1 MGHSSTISSNCSCL
15 PANRALV
22 ASSKPGLSPAM
33 ADRNRYADSCARRWR
48 SLPWF
53 ARLAC
58 STSLRNATEAPPG
71 WLASHSQC
79 RGISVTSRATT
90 PNLGRPGRR
99 VSPSGWGG
107 ALLCMGP
114 APWSLIRRK
123 TSSGLPRKSTSTKL
137 LVTSSKIRI
146 CAHLSRFITAF
157 AFSATRSRSPEAI
170 RLVPTNAVQHVVG
183 DSVTK
188 RLIVPGCNCIIRVQ
202 LGFVKTV
209 PPLGALLRPGL
220 HDYPPTHTGQR
231 RQPTPGSPPGPNP
244 HMSGK
249 SPSRRSPDSS
259 RDVATPSASD
269 STLEFEAWCG
279 RRDLN
284 PHGPCGPTDFHTRLR
299 LSPPC
304 CPAARFG
311 VWTIPSPCPDLAPG
325 VRCCP
330 SSLYTFPAVSGW
342 AWLGI
347 AISQGSPTLSSPA
360 SPRYARPW
368 GLLWCP
374 GWGSN
379 PHDA

>member
-1 MGHSSTISSNCSCL
+1 MGHGSTISSNCSRL

-79 RGISVTSRATT
+79 RGISVTSLATT

-99 VSPSGWGG
+99 VSSSGWGG
-107 ALLCMGP
+107 ALLCMEP

-146 CAHLSRFITAF
+146 CAHLSRSITAF

-183 DSVTK
+183 ESVTK
-188 RLIVPGCNCIIRVQ
+188 RLIVPGCNRIIRVQ
-202 LGFVKTV
+202 MRFVKRV
-209 PPLGALLRPGL
+209 PPRGALLRPGL
-220 HDYPPTHTGQR
+220 YDYPPTHTVQR
-231 RQPTPGSPPGPNP
+231 RQPTPGSPLGPNP

-279 RRDLN
+279 R
-284 PHGPCGPTDFHTRLR
+284 GT
-299 LSPPC
+299 
-304 CPAARFG
+304 
-311 VWTIPSPCPDLAPG
+311 
-325 VRCCP
+325 
-330 SSLYTFPAVSGW
+330 
-342 AWLGI
+342 
-347 AISQGSPTLSSPA
+347 
-360 SPRYARPW
+360 
-368 GLLWCP
+368 
-374 GWGSN
+374 
-379 PHDA
+379 

>member
-1 MGHSSTISSNCSCL
+1 MGHGSTISSNCSRL

-79 RGISVTSRATT
+79 RGINVTSRATT

-107 ALLCMGP
+107 ALLCMEP

-146 CAHLSRFITAF
+146 CAHLSRSITAF

-188 RLIVPGCNCIIRVQ
+188 SASLYPDVIVLSGYKCDLSRVFRLLGLCSGRVCMITRQ
-202 LGFVKTV
+202 RTV
-209 PPLGALLRPGL
+209 ER
-220 HDYPPTHTGQR
+220 T
-231 RQPTPGSPPGPNP
+231 QPTPGSPPGRNP

-249 SPSRRSPDSS
+249 SPMLPC
-259 RDVATPSASD
+259 ALPTNSA
-269 STLEFEAWCG
+269 
-279 RRDLN
+279 
-284 PHGPCGPTDFHTRLR
+284 
-299 LSPPC
+299 
-304 CPAARFG
+304 
-311 VWTIPSPCPDLAPG
+311 
-325 VRCCP
+325 
-330 SSLYTFPAVSGW
+330 
-342 AWLGI
+342 
-347 AISQGSPTLSSPA
+347 
-360 SPRYARPW
+360 
-368 GLLWCP
+368 
-374 GWGSN
+374 
-379 PHDA
+379 

>member
-1 MGHSSTISSNCSCL
+1 MGHGSTISSNCSRL

-71 WLASHSQC
+71 WLASHSHC

-107 ALLCMGP
+107 ALLCMEP

-146 CAHLSRFITAF
+146 CAHLSRSMTAF

-188 RLIVPGCNCIIRVQ
+188 RIIVPGCKCIIRV
-202 LGFVKTV
+202 K
-209 PPLGALLRPGL
+209 
-220 HDYPPTHTGQR
+220 
-231 RQPTPGSPPGPNP
+231 
-244 HMSGK
+244 M
-249 SPSRRSPDSS
+249 
-259 RDVATPSASD
+259 
-269 STLEFEAWCG
+269 
-279 RRDLN
+279 
-284 PHGPCGPTDFHTRLR
+284 
-299 LSPPC
+299 
-304 CPAARFG
+304 
-311 VWTIPSPCPDLAPG
+311 
-325 VRCCP
+325 
-330 SSLYTFPAVSGW
+330 
-342 AWLGI
+342 
-347 AISQGSPTLSSPA
+347 
-360 SPRYARPW
+360 
-368 GLLWCP
+368 
-374 GWGSN
+374 
-379 PHDA
+379 